1 MTIQYDSL
9 YKVIVV
15 GDTAVG
21 KTSLLHRLKTHNF
34 CKSHETTIGV
44 DNAKFEMLVDDKTH
58 VKL

>member
-1 MTIQYDSL
+1 MSINYDSL

-21 KTSLLHRLKTHNF
+21 KTSLLHRLRTHNYT
-34 CKSHETTIGV
+34 KSHETTIGV
-44 DNAKFEMLVDDKTH
+44 DNARFEMVVDDKAH